1 MENLKSQLN
10 FLTENEAKEIIE
22 EAQKQAANIIAEANE
37 KAEKTKKRE
46 IEQIMKDLET
56 DRIRD
61 LQTVESEQKRKMMKL
76 KLSLIEAV
84 FAASLENL
92 RKMAEKQVPVY
103 RANLESFI
111 LEAITHMQGSQFE
124 IILSSED
131 SEFMRK
137 KIQRIEEK
145 LSETR
150 KIETTV
156 KISNEALR
164 SIGGVVVRSLDGKQ
178 IFNNTLEA
186 RLDRVRQARLPE
198 ITNTLFKGAET

>member
-164 SIGGVVVRSLDGKQ
+164 SIGGVVARSLDGKQ